1 MRKGICSKKDAA
13 ELAEQ
18 ELELR
23 AIGRKC
29 QRGNLSAYA
38 RTCERAADWLA
49 VIPHLMR
56 SRLGEPG
63 ENGDDG
69 EEVE

>member
-1 MRKGICSKKDAA
+1 MKDAA
-13 ELAEQ
+13 ELSEL

-38 RTCERAADWLA
+38 RTYERAADWLA

-56 SRLGEPG
+56 SRLGEPSADR
-63 ENGDDG
+63 DDG
-69 EEVE
+69 DEIK